1 MAVANTVARKPRE
14 RHARDDK
21 PAAPPAGQ
29 GHRGRLVG
37 PGAGERRRFVLVGV
51 RRSSRLHQAIGC
63 YSAEFEEI
71 LNIAADDEFG

>member
-1 MAVANTVARKPRE
+1 M
-14 RHARDDK
+14 
-21 PAAPPAGQ
+21 
-29 GHRGRLVG
+29 G

-71 LNIAADDEFG
+71 LNIAAEDEFGWTLEEHLQFVAARV